1 MTFSFSSCRPKSS
14 FISSLLLFLPLLLLI
29 SSSFADLSFNFYGNS
44 CPGAEFIVR
53 NTVRSASTTDLS
65 VLGKLLRLIFHDC
78 FVQGCD
84 GSVLIRGNGTERSDP
99 GNASLGGFNVIESAK
114 NVLEI
119 VCPGIVSCADILV
132 LAARDAVEALG
143 GPVVAIPTGRRDGTV
158 SVAEN
163 VRPNIIDTDFT
174 VDKMINVFSSKGLS
188 VQDLVVLSGAHT
200 IGAAHCNTF
209 NSRFKIDPRGNFEL
223 VDASLDNSY
232 AQTLLNKCSSSI
244 DPTATVVNND
254 PETSS
259 TFDNQYYRNLQA
271 HKGLFQTDSALMEDD
286 RTRKI
291 VEILAND
298 EESFFERWT
307 ESFIKMSVIGVR
319 VGEEGEIR
327 RSCSFVN

>member
-1 MTFSFSSCRPKSS
+1 MAFPFSSCKQEYA
-14 FISSLLLFLPLLLLI
+14 FLSSLLLVLPLLLLI
-29 SSSFADLSFNFYGNS
+29 SSSVADLSFNFYSSS

-53 NTVRSASTTDLS
+53 NTVRSASSSDPS
-65 VLGKLLRLIFHDC
+65 VLGKLVRLIFHDC

-84 GSVLIRGNGTERSDP
+84 ASVLVRGNGTERSDP
-99 GNASLGGFNVIESAK
+99 GNASLGGFDVIESAK

-119 VCPGIVSCADILV
+119 FCPGIVSCADILV

-158 SVAEN
+158 SAAEN

-174 VDKMINVFSSKGLS
+174 VDKMINIFSSKGLS

-200 IGAAHCNTF
+200 VGAAHCNTF
-209 NSRFKIDPRGNFEL
+209 NSRFKRDPRGNFEL
-223 VDASLDNSY
+223 IDASLDNSY
-232 AQTLLNKCSSSI
+232 AQTLLNKCSSSM
-244 DPTATVVNND
+244 DPTTAVVNND

-259 TFDNQYYRNLQA
+259 TFDNQYYKNLLA

-298 EESFFERWT
+298 EESFLERWT
-307 ESFIKMSVIGVR
+307 ESFMKMSVIGVR

-327 RSCSFVN
+327 RSCSSVN

>member
-1 MTFSFSSCRPKSS
+1 MALQVSSCRPKSTL
-14 FISSLLLFLPLLLLI
+14 FSLLLCLPLLLLI
-29 SSSFADLSFNFYGNS
+29 SSSVADLSFNFYAGS
-44 CPGAEFIVR
+44 CPGAELIVR
-53 NTVRSASTTDLS
+53 NTVRSASSSDPS

-99 GNASLGGFNVIESAK
+99 GNASLGGFAVIESIK

-119 VCPGIVSCADILV
+119 FCPGTVSCADILV

-143 GPVVAIPTGRRDGTV
+143 GPVVPIPTGRRDGTV
-158 SVAEN
+158 SMAAN

-174 VDKMINVFSSKGLS
+174 VDKMINIFSSKGLS
-188 VQDLVVLSGAHT
+188 IQDLVVLSGAHT

-209 NSRFKIDPRGNFEL
+209 NSRFKLDPKGNLELIDS
-223 VDASLDNSY
+223 SLDNSY
-232 AQTLLNKCSSSI
+232 AQTLMNKCSSSL
-244 DPTATVVNND
+244 DPTTTVVEND

-259 TFDNQYYRNLQA
+259 TFDNQYYKNLLA
-271 HKGLFQTDSALMEDD
+271 HKGLFQTDSVLMEDD

-298 EESFFERWT
+298 QESFFERWT
-307 ESFIKMSVIGVR
+307 ESFMKMSVIGVR

-327 RSCSFVN
+327 RSCSAVN

>member
-1 MTFSFSSCRPKSS
+1 MAFPYSSCKQKST
-14 FISSLLLFLPLLLLI
+14 FLTFLPLLLLI
-29 SSSFADLSFNFYGNS
+29 SSSVADLSFNFYAGS

-53 NTVRSASTTDLS
+53 NTVRSASTTDPS

-84 GSVLIRGNGTERSDP
+84 ASVLIRGNGTERSDP
-99 GNASLGGFNVIESAK
+99 GNASLGGFTVIESAK

-119 VCPGIVSCADILV
+119 FCPGIVSCADILV

-143 GPVVAIPTGRRDGTV
+143 GPVVAIPTGRRDGTI
-158 SVAEN
+158 SVAAN

-174 VDKMINVFSSKGLS
+174 VDKMINVFTSKGLS

-209 NSRFKIDPRGNFEL
+209 NSRFKRDPRGNLEL
-223 VDASLDNSY
+223 IDSSLDNSY
-232 AQTLLNKCSSSI
+232 AQTLLNKCSSSM
-244 DPTATVVNND
+244 DPTTTVVNND

-259 TFDNQYYRNLQA
+259 TFDNQYYRNLLA

-291 VEILAND
+291 VEVLASD
-298 EESFFERWT
+298 GESFFERWS
-307 ESFIKMSVIGVR
+307 ESFVKMSVMGVR
-319 VGEEGEIR
+319 VGEDGEIR
-327 RSCSFVN
+327 RSCSAVT